1 VTSPCLFADS
11 DLAARI
17 DRAEMR
23 LSMAIADTVARRDP
37 SARVVVSPIAGG
49 HAVFAGAGGPAN
61 KAIGVGFGA
70 AIDEPALAAIEA
82 DWSER
87 GEPMRFELATLADAS
102 LAPLLTA
109 RGYRLTGFEN
119 VSGRPIGDT
128 DAVPALPAGV
138 TIEDVPA
145 DDYREW
151 MDVTLDAFL
160 APDGSAPNEE
170 HYPRELLESVMADF
184 VATPGFTRY
193 LLRVDGVPAGEATLR
208 LDDGI
213 AQLCGAATLPAFRR
227 RGIQS
232 LLFNW
237 RIAAARAA
245 GCDLAVVTTQP
256 GSKSQ
261 ANAIRQGFS
270 LLYTRTILI
279 KPLEQRPA

>member
-1 VTSPCLFADS
+1 MFADS
-11 DLAARI
+11 SLAARI

-23 LSMAIADTVARRDP
+23 LSMSIAETVARRDP
-37 SARVVVSPIAGG
+37 SARVLVSPIAGG
-49 HAVFAGAGGPAN
+49 HAVFAGPGGPAN
-61 KAIGVGFGA
+61 KAIGIGFGA
-70 AIDEPALAAIEA
+70 AIDEAALEAIEQQ
-82 DWSER
+82 WRER
-87 GEPMRFELATLADAS
+87 GEPMRFELSTLADAS

-119 VSGRPIGDT
+119 VSGRAIGEADT
-128 DAVPALPAGV
+128 VPSLPAGV

-151 MDVTLDAFL
+151 LDTTLDAFG

-170 HYPRELLESVMADF
+170 QYPRELLQAVMADF

-193 LLRVDGVPAGEATLR
+193 LLRVDGMPAGEATMR
-208 LDDGI
+208 LDDGM

-232 LLFNW
+232 MLFRW
-237 RIAAARAA
+237 RIALARDA

-261 ANAIRQGFS
+261 ANAIRHGFS
-270 LLYTRTILI
+270 LLYSRVVLI
-279 KPLEQRPA
+279 KGS

>member
-1 VTSPCLFADS
+1 MFADS
-11 DLAARI
+11 SLAARI

-23 LSMAIADTVARRDP
+23 LSMSIAETVARRDP
-37 SARVVVSPIAGG
+37 SARVLVSPIAGG
-49 HAVFAGAGGPAN
+49 HAVFAGPGGPAN
-61 KAIGVGFGA
+61 KAIGIGFGA
-70 AIDEPALAAIEA
+70 AIDEAALEAIEQQ
-82 DWSER
+82 WRER
-87 GEPMRFELATLADAS
+87 GEPMRFELSTLADAS
-102 LAPLLTA
+102 VAPLLTA

-119 VSGRPIGDT
+119 VSGRAIGEADT
-128 DAVPALPAGV
+128 VPSLPAGV

-151 MDVTLDAFL
+151 LDTTLDAFG

-170 HYPRELLESVMADF
+170 QYPRELLQAVMADF

-193 LLRVDGVPAGEATLR
+193 LLRVDGMPAGEATMR
-208 LDDGI
+208 LDDGM

-232 LLFNW
+232 MLFRW
-237 RIAAARAA
+237 RIALARDA

-270 LLYTRTILI
+270 LLYSRVVLI
-279 KPLEQRPA
+279 KGS

>member
-1 VTSPCLFADS
+1 VTSTCLFADTA
-11 DLAARI
+11 LAARI

-23 LSMAIADTVARRDP
+23 LSMSIADTVSRRDP
-37 SARVVVSPIAGG
+37 SARVLVSPIAGG
-49 HAVFAGAGGPAN
+49 HAVFAGQGGPAN

-70 AIDEPALAAIEA
+70 VIDQAALDVIEQQ
-82 DWSER
+82 WRER

-102 LAPLLTA
+102 LAPRLTA
-109 RGYRLTGFEN
+109 CGYRVTGFEN
-119 VSGRPIGDT
+119 VSGRPIGVADT
-128 DAVPALPAGV
+128 MPPLPPGV

-145 DDYREW
+145 DHCREW
-151 MDVTLDAFL
+151 VDVTLDGFC

-170 HYPRELLESVMADF
+170 QYPRALLEAVIADF

-193 LLRVDGVPAGEATLR
+193 LLRVDGVPAGEATMR
-208 LDDGI
+208 TDDGI

-232 LLFNW
+232 LLFRW
-237 RIAAARAA
+237 RLALARAA

-270 LLYTRTILI
+270 ILYTRLVLI
-279 KPLEQRPA
+279 KGL

>member
-1 VTSPCLFADS
+1 MFADS
-11 DLAARI
+11 SLAARI

-23 LSMAIADTVARRDP
+23 LSMSIAETVARRDP
-37 SARVVVSPIAGG
+37 SARVLVSPIAGG
-49 HAVFAGAGGPAN
+49 HAVFAGPGGPAN
-61 KAIGVGFGA
+61 KAIGIGFGA
-70 AIDEPALAAIEA
+70 AIDEAALEAIEQQ
-82 DWSER
+82 WRER
-87 GEPMRFELATLADAS
+87 GEPMRFELSTLADAS

-119 VSGRPIGDT
+119 VSGRAIGEADT
-128 DAVPALPAGV
+128 VPSLPAGV

-151 MDVTLDAFL
+151 LDTTLDAFG

-170 HYPRELLESVMADF
+170 QYPRELLQAVMADF

-193 LLRVDGVPAGEATLR
+193 LLRVDGMPAGEATMR
-208 LDDGI
+208 LDDGM

-232 LLFNW
+232 MLFRW
-237 RIAAARAA
+237 RIALARDA

-270 LLYTRTILI
+270 LLYSRVVLI
-279 KPLEQRPA
+279 KGS

>member
-1 VTSPCLFADS
+1 MFCSS
-11 DLAARI
+11 ELAARI

-23 LSMAIADTVARRDP
+23 LSMGIAGTVARRSP
-37 SARVVVSPIAGG
+37 EARVLVSPIAGG

-61 KAIGVGFGA
+61 KSIGVGFGA
-70 AIDEPALAAIEA
+70 AIDEVALEVIEGEWR
-82 DWSER
+82 DR
-87 GEPMRFELATLADAS
+87 GEPMRFELSTLADPS
-102 LAPLLTA
+102 LAPLLTT

-119 VSGRPIGDT
+119 VSGRAIAAADT
-128 DAVPALPAGV
+128 LPDLPPGV
-138 TIEDVPA
+138 TVEDVPA

-151 MDVTLDAFL
+151 MEVTLDAFC

-170 HYPRELLESVMADF
+170 HYPRELLEAVMADF

-193 LLRVDGVPAGEATLR
+193 LLRVDGLAAGEATMR
-208 LDDGI
+208 LDDGV

-232 LLFNW
+232 LLFRW
-237 RIAAARAA
+237 RLAIARAA

-261 ANAIRQGFS
+261 ANALRQGFS
-270 LLYTRTILI
+270 VLYTRAILI
-279 KPLEQRPA
+279 KA

>member
-1 VTSPCLFADS
+1 
-11 DLAARI
+11 
-17 DRAEMR
+17 MR
-23 LSMAIADTVARRDP
+23 LSMSLADTLDRRSP
-37 SARVVVSPIAGG
+37 ASRVLVSPIAGG
-49 HAVFAGAGGPAN
+49 HAVFAGVGGPAN

-70 AIDEPALAAIEA
+70 AIDAPALDGIETA
-82 DWSER
+82 WRER
-87 GEPMRFELATLADAS
+87 GEPMRFELSTLADPS

-119 VSGRPIGDT
+119 VSGRALGD
-128 DAVPALPAGV
+128 DDGAPALPAGV
-138 TIEDVPA
+138 TIEDVAA

-151 MDVTLDAFL
+151 MAVTLDAFL
-160 APDGSAPNEE
+160 SPDGSAPNEE
-170 HYPRELLESVMADF
+170 HYPRHLLETVMTDF

-193 LLRVDGVPAGEATLR
+193 LLRVDGAPAGEATLR

-232 LLFNW
+232 LLFRW
-237 RIAAARAA
+237 RLAVARAA
-245 GCDLAVVTTQP
+245 ACDLAVVTTQP

-270 LLYTRTILI
+270 VLYARAILI
-279 KPLEQRPA
+279 KPLETSTP

>member
-1 VTSPCLFADS
+1 
-11 DLAARI
+11 
-17 DRAEMR
+17 MR
-23 LSMAIADTVARRDP
+23 LSMSLADTLDRRSPD
-37 SARVVVSPIAGG
+37 ARVLVSPIAGG
-49 HAVFAGAGGPAN
+49 HAVFAGVGGPAN

-70 AIDEPALAAIEA
+70 TIDEPALDAIETA
-82 DWSER
+82 WRDR
-87 GEPMRFELATLADAS
+87 GEPMRFELSTLADPS
-102 LAPLLTA
+102 IAPLLTA

-119 VSGRPIGDT
+119 VSGRAIGD
-128 DAVPALPAGV
+128 DDGVPALPAGV

-151 MDVTLDAFL
+151 MDVTLDGFL

-170 HYPRELLESVMADF
+170 QYPRDLLEAIMADF

-193 LLRVDGVPAGEATLR
+193 LLRVDGAPAGEATMR

-237 RIAAARAA
+237 RLAVARAT

-261 ANAIRQGFS
+261 ANALRQGFAV
-270 LLYTRTILI
+270 LYTRAILI
-279 KPLEQRPA
+279 KPLVTGRP